1 MNAEKEKDAIEK
13 IVDTDEKIVDTKAT
27 VKEPSVAWE
36 VIKSAFFG
44 TFGLIYTASSY
55 MLRVGV
61 LIIALN
67 FFFTWTGMGLIA
79 GFATL
84 FGVAAVS
91 GLIWQAPN
99 LGELASEVVSY
110 VKPRYA

>member
-1 MNAEKEKDAIEK
+1 MNAKKREDATTK
-13 IVDTDEKIVDTKAT
+13 IVDTEAT

-44 TFGLIYTASSY
+44 TFGFIYTASSY
-55 MLRVGV
+55 MLLVGI
-61 LIIALN
+61 LMIALN
-67 FFFTWTGMGLIA
+67 FFFTWTGMSLIA